1 MNAPDEVIAQL
12 EKLPAGEKFET
23 VSQIW
28 AALGH
33 HNEERRT

>member
-1 MNAPDEVIAQL
+1 VAELRRLPPDREFA
-12 EKLPAGEKFET
+12 T

-33 HNEERRT
+33 HNEERRW